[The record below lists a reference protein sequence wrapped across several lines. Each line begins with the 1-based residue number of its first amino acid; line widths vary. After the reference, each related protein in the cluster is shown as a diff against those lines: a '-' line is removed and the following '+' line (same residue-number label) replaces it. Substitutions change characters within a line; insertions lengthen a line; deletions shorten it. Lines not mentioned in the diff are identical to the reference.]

1 MDKIQGLY
9 NYIIY
14 AFWGFLRENY
24 RLSVELTD
32 KDKKSGDLVSEII
45 YILLDQQSYIVSVI
59 WA

>member
-9 NYIIY
+9 YYVIY
-14 AFWGFLRENY
+14 AFWGFLGENC

-32 KDKKSGDLVSEII
+32 KDTRYGVSKII
-45 YILLDQQSYIVSVI
+45 YILLDQQSEIVIVF